1 MAGPEG
7 KALLSVVVPCYNEQA
22 VLPTTHAELQAALDQ
37 IPNLDY
43 ELIYVDDGSAD
54 GTFECLRRIQSESDR
69 VRVLRLSRNFG
80 PEIART
86 AGMAE
91 SAGDACV
98 WFDAD
103 LQDPPTVIADLV
115 AEWRAGAHVAYAV
128 REARLGETRFKR
140 WSADLFYRLL
150 DRLTDQPVPR
160 QAGDFRLLD
169 RKVVDAVLAMPERD
183 RYGRALVAW
192 AGFRQV
198 AVPYRRQVRAAG
210 DTKMPLRKLARL
222 AVDGVVSFSLAPLRL
237 AVWVG
242 LLVAGLAL
250 AGGVYAVIAGLFT
263 EAQVS
268 SWTALVIAVAFLGGA
283 QLVALGI
290 LGEYVGRIYGEVKRR
305 PMYLVESKLGFG
317 EDADAVVEREPD
329 AVRRDLPDG

>member
-1 MAGPEG
+1 MASTEG
-7 KALLSVVVPCYNEQA
+7 RALLSVVVPCYNEQA

-43 ELIYVDDGSAD
+43 ELIYVDDGSSD
-54 GTFECLRRIQSESDR
+54 GTFECLRRFQCESAK

-103 LQDPPTVIADLV
+103 LQDPPAVIADLV

-128 REARLGETRFKR
+128 RQARLGETRWKR

-150 DRLTDQPVPR
+150 DRLADLPVPR
-160 QAGDFRLLD
+160 QASDFRLLD
-169 RKVVDAVLAMPERD
+169 RKAVDAVLAMPERD
-183 RYGRALVAW
+183 RFGRGLVAW

-198 AVPYRRQVRAAG
+198 AVPYRRHGRAAG
-210 DTKMPLRKLARL
+210 DTKMPFRKLARL
-222 AVDGVVSFSLAPLRL
+222 AVDGVLSFSLAPLRL
-237 AVWVG
+237 AIWLG
-242 LLVAGLAL
+242 LLVVALAL
-250 AGGVYAVIAGLFT
+250 AGGVYALIAGLFT
-263 EAQVS
+263 GAQVTG
-268 SWTALVIAVAFLGGA
+268 WTALAIAIALLGGA

-290 LGEYVGRIYGEVKRR
+290 LGEYVGRVYGEVKRR
-305 PMYLVESKLGFG
+305 PLYFVESRLGFAEG
-317 EDADAVVEREPD
+317 AEADAGEADEQPIRND
-329 AVRRDLPDG
+329 

>member
-1 MAGPEG
+1 MTAGAEG
-7 KALLSVVVPCYNEQA
+7 RALLSVVVPCYNEQA

-43 ELIYVDDGSAD
+43 ELIYVDDGSTD
-54 GTFECLRRIQSESDR
+54 GTFECLRDFQSESDR

-80 PEIART
+80 PDLART

-98 WFDAD
+98 WMDAD
-103 LQDPPTVIADLV
+103 LQDPPAVIADLV
-115 AEWRAGAHVAYAV
+115 AEWRAGAHVAYTV
-128 REARLGETRFKR
+128 RQARLGETRFKR

-150 DRLTDQPVPR
+150 DRLADLPLPR

-169 RKVVDAVLAMPERD
+169 RRVVDAVLAMPERD
-183 RYGRALVAW
+183 RYGRGLVAW

-198 AVPYRRQVRAAG
+198 PVHYRRQFRAAG
-210 DTKMPLRKLARL
+210 ETRMPLRKMARL
-222 AVDGVVSFSLAPLRL
+222 AMDGLMSFSPAPLRL
-237 AVWVG
+237 AVWLG

-250 AGGVYAVIAGLFT
+250 AGGVYALVAGFFT
-263 EAQVS
+263 EAQVTG
-268 SWTALVIAVAFLGGA
+268 WTAFVIAIAFLGGV

-305 PMYLVESKLGFG
+305 PLYFVEAKLGFA
-317 EDADAVVEREPD
+317 EDAEANAGEANEQPVRE
-329 AVRRDLPDG
+329 G